1 MHATGRGGHL
11 SETYVWGGVEGWTE
25 QSGRA
30 KRKHVGGGD
39 RRPWELQDAPQDWAP
54 RQKEKRLH
62 AAAGQPGTQ
71 PQNLLRDL
79 KAVDSGWSACSGHRG
94 PTGSMGDE
102 KEGGEKITWWEKKG
116 CIAYT
121 IPASASQ
128 CFPRALHVVARFGK

>member
-1 MHATGRGGHL
+1 MKHTSGVGWRVGQSNQAEPRGSMLVEETGGLGSYRTHPRTGHP
-11 SETYVWGGVEGWTE
+11 
-25 QSGRA
+25 GR
-30 KRKHVGGGD
+30 RKNACTLLRASLG
-39 RRPWELQDAPQDWAP
+39 
-54 RQKEKRLH
+54 
-62 AAAGQPGTQ
+62 Q